1 MIPAPGSLDL
11 SDPDVVLRHEGP
23 PHAYLARLRRE
34 APVCWHPAPAEPRGV
49 PPLRTGYW
57 VLSKYDDVVLASRN
71 PRLFSSEAGSHV
83 LGDPEPDELAGMRM
97 TMIAMDPPRH
107 AKYRRLVQRG
117 FTPRMVR
124 ALEPRIRAHARE
136 IVGRVAARG
145 QCEFVEELACELP
158 LILICELMGI
168 PVEDRRKVFDWS
180 NQLIGTDD
188 PDYQRGAEPNAV
200 AAEMWLYSNAL
211 AERKRAAPDDTL
223 ISAYVHGEVDGEKIT
238 AAELNNFFV
247 LLAVAGSE
255 TTRNAT
261 SHFVRLMAE
270 HPEQQAWLRADL
282 DARLPGAIEEALR
295 YAPPVMYFR
304 RTATEDA
311 TVRGTRIRAGDKVY
325 LSYPSAN
332 RDEDAFPDAERF
344 DLSRTP
350 NHHLAFGIGEHFCLG
365 ASFARMQ
372 LRCILREVLAR
383 LPELALAGPCELQ
396 RGTLIHGVK
405 RMPVRFAAKGL
416 APA

>member
-1 MIPAPGSLDL
+1 VIPEPGSLDL
-11 SDPDVVLRHEGP
+11 SDPDVVLRYGGP
-23 PHAYLARLRRE
+23 PHPYLARLRRE
-34 APVCWHPAPAEPRGV
+34 APVCWHPAPEAQRGTTS
-49 PPLRTGYW
+49 LRTGYW
-57 VLSKYDDVVLASRN
+57 VISKYDDVVQVSRN
-71 PRLFSSEAGSHV
+71 PQLFSSERGSHM
-83 LGDPEPDELAGMRM
+83 LADPAPEELAGMRL

-124 ALEPRIRAHARE
+124 ALEPRIRRHARE
-136 IVGRVAARG
+136 IVGRVEARG
-145 QCEFVEELACELP
+145 ACELVEELACELP
-158 LILICELMGI
+158 LVLICELLGV
-168 PVEDRRKVFDWS
+168 PVEDRRQIFEWS

-188 PDYQRGAEPNAV
+188 PDYQRGADPQAV
-200 AAEMWLYSNAL
+200 ATEMWLYSNQL
-211 AERKRAAPDDTL
+211 AERKRAAPDGTL
-223 ISAYVHGEVDGEKIT
+223 ISAYVNGEVDGEKIT
-238 AAELNNFFV
+238 TADLNHFFV

-261 SHFVRLMAE
+261 AHFVRLMHE
-270 HPEQQAWLRADL
+270 HPAALAWVQGDL
-282 DARLPGAIEEALR
+282 EARLPGAIEEALR
-295 YAPPVMYFR
+295 FSPPVMYFR
-304 RTATEDA
+304 RTATED
-311 TVRGTRIRAGDKVY
+311 TTIRGTRIREGDKLY

-332 RDEDAFPDAERF
+332 RDEEVFPDADRF
-344 DLSRTP
+344 DPARTP

-365 ASFARMQ
+365 ASLARMQ

-383 LPELALAGPCELQ
+383 LPELAPAGPCELQ